1 MMTIKKFVCN
11 MLQENCYVASD
22 DTRECVVI
30 DCGAY
35 YPEERQAITEYI
47 KEEKLTPVHLL
58 ATHGHVDHNF
68 GNDTMAATF
77 GLKPEIAAQDETL
90 LSDCKTQAMRMFGL
104 DLDNEFPP
112 VGHLL
117 KDGDE
122 VTFGSHK
129 LKVIGTPGH
138 SRGSVCYYCKEEDVM
153 FSGDTLF
160 RHSIGRTDFEGGSML
175 QIIQSLRMLAQMP
188 DNITVLPG
196 HGDRTTI
203 GEELAHNPYMDR

>member
-1 MMTIKKFVCN
+1 MMTIKRFVCN
-11 MLQENCYVASD
+11 MLQENCYVVSD

-35 YPEERQAITEYI
+35 YPEERQAIADYI
-47 KEEKLTPVHLL
+47 KEEELTPVHLL

-68 GNDTMAATF
+68 GNDTMAAVF
-77 GLKPEIAAQDETL
+77 GLKPEIAAQDEAM
-90 LSDCKTQAMRMFGL
+90 LSNCKMQAMQMFGL
-104 DLDNEFPP
+104 DLSNDFPP
-112 VGHLL
+112 AGRLL

-122 VTFGSHK
+122 VAFGSHK
-129 LKVIGTPGH
+129 LKVVSTPGH
-138 SRGSVCYYCKEEDVM
+138 SRGSVCYYCEEESVM

-188 DNITVLPG
+188 DDITVLPG
-196 HGDRTTI
+196 HGEQTTI